1 MITVLTGGSGGAK
14 FVSGLAQVVNPAKLT
29 CIVNTGDDLEWW
41 GLHVCPDVDSI
52 TYALAGML
60 SRERGWGVEGDTFHC
75 LEQMQRMGAP
85 TWFQLGDRDLALH
98 LRRTELLRGGT
109 ILSSATRSLC
119 MTLRVGS
126 TVLPMTNDRVETRVE
141 TEIGDLSFQV
151 YFVRERHQPVVRQ
164 VQFVGAQVARP
175 APGVLE
181 AITSADAILLAPS
194 NPITSIG
201 PILAVPG
208 IREALLRTTAPIG
221 AVSPLIGGAAVT
233 GPAGALMHAAG
244 LPVSLSGLARVYGF
258 LDVLIADSA
267 DQQDAATVEQLGVSV
282 RFTNTLM
289 KTDADKKALAHAAL
303 QFTRKAEKRMGAAP

>member
-14 FVSGLAQVVNPAKLT
+14 FVSGLAQVVDPAELT

-41 GLHVCPDVDSI
+41 GLHVSPDIDSI
-52 TYALAGML
+52 TYALAGL
-60 SRERGWGVEGDTFHC
+60 VSRERGWGVEGDSFHC
-75 LEQMQRMGAP
+75 LDQMKRMGAP

-109 ILSSATRSLC
+109 TLSAATRSVT
-119 MTLRVGS
+119 MSLRVAS
-126 TVLPMTNDRVETRVE
+126 QVLPMTNQRVETRVD
-141 TEIGDLSFQV
+141 TEVGELSFQE
-151 YFVRERHQPVVRQ
+151 YFVRERHQVAVHNVRFTG
-164 VQFVGAQVARP
+164 VEAARP

-181 AITSADAILLAPS
+181 AITEADAVLLAPS

-208 IREALLRTTAPIG
+208 IREALLRTQAPIG
-221 AVSPLIGGAAVT
+221 AVSPLIGGAAVS

-244 LPVSLSGLARVYGF
+244 LPVSLAGLARVYGF

-267 DQQDAATVEQLGVSV
+267 DQQDAAAVEQLGVAV
-282 RFTNTLM
+282 RFTKTLM
-289 KTDADKKALAHAAL
+289 QSNEDREALAHAAL